1 MSSLGTASSDIPR
14 RKLRSDSVIGINGV
28 LGADPD
34 RSITLPSGAMSWIA
48 TTRWLVVKR
57 VASMSWGELDSRASA
72 MWRTLRAVASSTPAN
87 NDRYRIASNPAPAKV
102 NATNTTIADTAAERA
117 EIPKLAGPTERTTPV
132 RRNGQ

>member
-14 RKLRSDSVIGINGV
+14 RKLRSNSVIGINGV

-57 VASMSWGELDSRASA
+57 VASMSWGALDSGSSARWRA
-72 MWRTLRAVASSTPAN
+72 LGAVASSTPAN

-102 NATNTTIADTAAERA
+102 NATKTTLADTAAGRA
-117 EIPKLAGPTERTTPV
+117 ETPYLAERT
-132 RRNGQ
+132 